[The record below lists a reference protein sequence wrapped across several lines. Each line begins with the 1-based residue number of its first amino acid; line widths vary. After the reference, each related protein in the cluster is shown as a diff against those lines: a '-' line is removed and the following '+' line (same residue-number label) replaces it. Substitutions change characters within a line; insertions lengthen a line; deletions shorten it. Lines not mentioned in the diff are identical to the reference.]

1 MFGLTRCQN
10 RGGHSGSCVE
20 HRGDRCTH
28 QVAAPLRDNGEMG
41 NPWLD
46 ISESDYVGHMSS
58 PAVNQRPVLGRLLRD
73 ALDSAR
79 PEAVLVL
86 GCSTGNGFEH
96 VDATVTRRVTGVDLN
111 PEYLWR
117 LVERFPSPAFALDVR
132 CADLA
137 EYAFAPAAFDL
148 VHAALVLEYVDWLPL
163 LPRLADTLRPRGT
176 LSVVLQRPSVSS
188 PAVTPTAFA
197 SLGSLESVF
206 HFVEPD
212 VFVARASAAGLGLS
226 HRRTE
231 PLPSGKGF
239 EVFRF
244 VKAD

>member
-1 MFGLTRCQN
+1 MAQ
-10 RGGHSGSCVE
+10 
-20 HRGDRCTH
+20 
-28 QVAAPLRDNGEMG
+28 MG

-58 PAVNQRPVLGRLLRD
+58 PDVNQRPVLNRLLRH
-73 ALDSAR
+73 ALESAR
-79 PEAVLVL
+79 PGTVLVL
-86 GCSTGNGFEH
+86 GCSTGNGLEH
-96 VDATVTRRVTGVDLN
+96 VDATVTRRVAGVDLN
-111 PEYLWR
+111 PTYVR
-117 LVERFPSPAFALDVR
+117 RFIERFPNPAFALEVR

-137 EYAFAPAAFDL
+137 EYAFETDAFDL

-197 SLGSLESVF
+197 SLRSLESVF

-212 VFVARASAAGLGLS
+212 VLVARASDVGLGLDY
-226 HRRTE
+226 RRTE
-231 PLPSGKGF
+231 PLPSAKGF
-239 EVFRF
+239 EVLRF
-244 VKAD
+244 VKVLPVPGRDERASR